1 MRYLVALALVIL
13 GTTFGVL
20 GYRAWTAG
28 PPVSLPAPKLL
39 GVTAGG
45 LPLLPGGWTSSP
57 SLDLRMNDRAAAATD
72 VEVQPAGT
80 SFSDNPTVTVKTP
93 ASCAG
98 AGCALIQVHLTDG
111 QYHVHFRLHSDQ
123 GVSPWVSFGRMIR
136 VDTVP
141 PVKPRISSSTDP
153 NPTQVYHHSTMQ
165 FAWQSSDTG
174 SGIAGYSYRFD
185 TDANGIPR
193 PEIRTSSPSVKLVGL
208 NTGSYYFHV
217 RARDVAGNWSPT
229 ATFPVTIDVTPPG
242 LAHVQFS
249 AYTFDPLYVG
259 LTVSFAVTKAAPSV
273 HVGVYR
279 QTDHS
284 LVRLYKLQGLT
295 TGRQAS
301 VTWDGKDSA
310 GQYAPAGSYQIYIRA
325 TDAYGH
331 STLSGWSDLAVSY
344 QRIVVSLSQ
353 QKLWAYNGN
362 SIFLTSLV
370 TTGNR
375 ALPTPTGEFMILG
388 KFHPFTFRSP
398 WPKSSPFWYPPS
410 LTQWAMLFKVGGY
423 FIHDAPWRSVFGPG
437 SNSQVGTP
445 GNNYTGTHGCIN
457 VPNDVAQKL
466 FAWAPIGTAVIVKA

>member
-1 MRYLVALALVIL
+1 MRYLVALSLVIL
-13 GTTFGVL
+13 GTTFGIL

-39 GVTAGG
+39 GVTAGD

-57 SLDLRMNDRAAAATD
+57 TLDVRLSDRAAAQTD

-80 SFSDNPTVTVKTP
+80 SFSDNPTLTVKAPST
-93 ASCAG
+93 CAG
-98 AGCALIQVHLTDG
+98 AGCALVYLHVTDG
-111 QYHVHFRLHSDQ
+111 QYHVQLRLHSDQ
-123 GVSPWVSFGRMIR
+123 GVSPWVIYAKTIR

-141 PVKPRISSSTDP
+141 PLKPQVSSSTNPDP
-153 NPTQVYHHSTMQ
+153 SKVYHRSTLR

-174 SGIAGYSYRFD
+174 SGIAGYSYRLD
-185 TDANGIPR
+185 TDPR
-193 PEIRTSSPSVKLVGL
+193 GVPQAEIRTPTPSVTLVGL

-217 RARDVAGNWSPT
+217 RARDIAGNWSPVS
-229 ATFPVTIDVTPPG
+229 TFPVKVDVTPPG

-249 AYTFDPLYVG
+249 TFTFDPQYVG
-259 LTVSFAVTKAAPSV
+259 LSVSFAVTKAAPSV

-279 QTDHS
+279 QSDHS
-284 LVRLYKLQGLT
+284 LVRLYRLHNLSAGQ
-295 TGRQAS
+295 QAS
-301 VTWDGKDSA
+301 ATWDGKDSA
-310 GQYAPAGSYQIYIRA
+310 GQYAPAGQYQIYIRA

-331 STLSGWSDLAVSY
+331 STLTGWNDLVVSY

-353 QKLWAYNGN
+353 QRLWAYDGKTL
-362 SIFLTSLV
+362 FLTSLV

-398 WPKSSPFWYPPS
+398 WPKSSPYWYPPS

-437 SNSQVGTP
+437 SNAQLGTP

-466 FAWAPIGTAVIVKA
+466 FAWSPVGTAVIVEK